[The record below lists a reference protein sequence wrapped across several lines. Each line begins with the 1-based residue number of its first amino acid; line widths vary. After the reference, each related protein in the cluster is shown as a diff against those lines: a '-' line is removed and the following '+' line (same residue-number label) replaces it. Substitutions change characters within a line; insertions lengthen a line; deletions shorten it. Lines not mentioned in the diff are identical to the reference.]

1 MKSNSNK
8 QNEER
13 EPFQTKTTKTD
24 QRLFSASIIPKTATM
39 KRQTFSPLR
48 NEEIFSKELSSSSD
62 EDQPL
67 SQNVC
72 RADKEN
78 KNNNNNEICA
88 EQLADDKEKCL
99 SLASDSP
106 AKRHQE
112 LNSFLDDKKL
122 PSTDSDFD
130 SSQNSTNK

>member
-1 MKSNSNK
+1 MKDVSYH
-8 QNEER
+8 
-13 EPFQTKTTKTD
+13 F
-24 QRLFSASIIPKTATM
+24 
-39 KRQTFSPLR
+39 
-48 NEEIFSKELSSSSD
+48 
-62 EDQPL
+62 